1 MPDFVPALQPLPRK
15 EGEILSDYALRVL
28 RHNIVSLSMEPG
40 RMYSEKELSEALSL
54 SRTPLREAIRR
65 LASTGI
71 LEIYP
76 QKGTMV
82 SLVDYDLVEEAR
94 FVREAL
100 ECAVVKLLCR
110 NITPEE
116 LLELKTNVDRQKRCL
131 ELGNLNG
138 LMALDLRFHELLFR
152 FADKMQC
159 YEYVTGMTIHMDRLR
174 NMALRAVKTPS
185 FVNQHEML
193 VNAIEAGDASAAEE
207 IMRNHVARYLVDREA
222 LMTTYPEYVKK

>member
-1 MPDFVPALQPLPRK
+1 MPDLVPALQPLPRK
-15 EGEILSDYALRVL
+15 DGEILSDYALRVL

-40 RMYSEKELSEALSL
+40 RMYSEKELSDALSL

-116 LLELKTNVDRQKRCL
+116 LLELKTNVGRQKRCV

-222 LMTTYPEYVKK
+222 LMTTYPEYLKK

>member
-1 MPDFVPALQPLPRK
+1 MPEPVPALQPLPRK

-40 RMYSEKELSEALSL
+40 RMYSEKELSDALSL

-65 LASTGI
+65 LASTRI

-94 FVREAL
+94 FIREAL
-100 ECAVVKLLCR
+100 ECAVVKLLCQK
-110 NITPEE
+110 IGPEE
-116 LLELKTNVDRQKRCL
+116 LQELKANVERQKRCM
-131 ELGNLNG
+131 ELGNPNG

-152 FADKMQC
+152 SADKMQC
-159 YEYVTGMTIHMDRLR
+159 YEYVTGMTIHMDRIR
-174 NMALRAVKTPS
+174 SMALRAVKTPS
-185 FVNQHEML
+185 FVREHDAL
-193 VNAIEAGDASAAEE
+193 VKAIEAKEAPQAED
-207 IMRNHVARYLVDREA
+207 IMRRHVARYQVDREV
-222 LMTTYPEYVKK
+222 LMNTYPEYVKS

>member
-1 MPDFVPALQPLPRK
+1 M
-15 EGEILSDYALRVL
+15 
-28 RHNIVSLSMEPG
+28 
-40 RMYSEKELSEALSL
+40 
-54 SRTPLREAIRR
+54 
-65 LASTGI
+65 
-71 LEIYP
+71 
-76 QKGTMV
+76 
-82 SLVDYDLVEEAR
+82 
-94 FVREAL
+94 
-100 ECAVVKLLCR
+100 
-110 NITPEE
+110 
-116 LLELKTNVDRQKRCL
+116 DRQKRCV

-193 VNAIEAGDASAAEE
+193 VNAIEAGNASAAEE
-207 IMRNHVARYLVDREA
+207 IMRKHVARYLVDREA